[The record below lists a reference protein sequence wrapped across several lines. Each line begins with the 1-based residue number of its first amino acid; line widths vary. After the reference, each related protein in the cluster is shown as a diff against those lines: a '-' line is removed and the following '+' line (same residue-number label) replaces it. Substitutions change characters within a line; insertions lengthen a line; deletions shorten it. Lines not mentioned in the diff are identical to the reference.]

1 MRLIRV
7 ADRGVFMGKISRSQK
22 NIETMDEHHFE
33 MIQVSL
39 SHFCISYKK
48 KHCLPLF
55 QIIVSRIFF
64 FYIYNKW
71 LYKMELIFP
80 SGSNMRF
87 LYCLHNKGN
96 VSLWGNR
103 PTVVLSALEHSGCSA
118 KMQTHPPGLFP
129 LILWGRGEWTHYFSH
144 RTCWTVTNNMPYI

>member
-1 MRLIRV
+1 M
-7 ADRGVFMGKISRSQK
+7 
-22 NIETMDEHHFE
+22 NIILRWFRWVSHVS
-33 MIQVSL
+33 VSL
-39 SHFCISYKK
+39 TRRNTVDLCSRLS
-48 KHCLPLF
+48 F
-55 QIIVSRIFF
+55 QGFF
-64 FYIYNKW
+64 FLYIYNKW

-96 VSLWGNR
+96 VSFWGNR

-129 LILWGRGEWTHYFSH
+129 LILWGRGEWAHYFSH
-144 RTCWTVTNNMPYI
+144 RTCWTVINNMPYI